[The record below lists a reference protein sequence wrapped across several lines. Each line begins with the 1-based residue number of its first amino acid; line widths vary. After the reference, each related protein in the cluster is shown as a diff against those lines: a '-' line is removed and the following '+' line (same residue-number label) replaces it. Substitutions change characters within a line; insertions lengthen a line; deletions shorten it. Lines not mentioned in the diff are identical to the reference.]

1 MAWPEPPDWLELQVE
16 PRRLVRGESVTVLV
30 EAPADALLEHR
41 RELGLGCLAHRA
53 GVQKTGEIGDA
64 GGRHRMDRQDLVY
77 DDWRLLTRENAADP
91 FEFLVPADAPYSY
104 EGDVVSFYWAIWL
117 RREFRVL
124 DREAYVV
131 LVVEP

>member
-1 MAWPEPPDWLELQVE
+1 
-16 PRRLVRGESVTVLV
+16 
-30 EAPADALLEHR
+30 
-41 RELGLGCLAHRA
+41 
-53 GVQKTGEIGDA
+53 
-64 GGRHRMDRQDLVY
+64 MDRQDLVY